1 MLPVAA
7 ADDAVR
13 VTFCE
18 TPGMRDRVE
27 GLAVTPAGSPAMAT
41 ETAPVKEFS
50 AVALTCIEE
59 PVEPATRLRDVGVME
74 SEKSGGGGAAATV
87 SATLAVWVSDPEIP
101 VRVMALLPATA
112 VDAAVRVTFCKAPG
126 VRVKAAGLAVTPAG
140 SPVTVTE
147 TVPVKEF
154 RAVALT
160 CTAEPVA
167 PAVKDSDVGATE
179 SEKSGGG
186 GAAETVREAL
196 AAWLS
201 VPEIPVNVMTLL
213 PVAAVDAAVRVMFCE
228 MPGVSDRVAG
238 LAVTPVGN
246 PLMATDTFPVKEFTA
261 VARTLT

>member
-41 ETAPVKEFS
+41 ETVPVKEFS

-59 PVEPATRLRDVGVME
+59 PVEPATRLSDVGVME
-74 SEKSGGGGAAATV
+74 SEKSGGGGAA
-87 SATLAVWVSDPEIP
+87 
-101 VRVMALLPATA
+101 
-112 VDAAVRVTFCKAPG
+112 
-126 VRVKAAGLAVTPAG
+126 
-140 SPVTVTE
+140 
-147 TVPVKEF
+147 
-154 RAVALT
+154 
-160 CTAEPVA
+160 
-167 PAVKDSDVGATE
+167 
-179 SEKSGGG
+179 
-186 GAAETVREAL
+186 ETVRAAL

-238 LAVTPVGN
+238 LAVTPVGR